1 MKLIKYAGAMPAT
14 STVDLLQI
22 NSIMLLTSNKA

>member
-14 STVDLLQI
+14 SNVDLLQI